1 VKTIIKLAVLLLVA
15 HALYRFV
22 PVYVHFQEFKDAV
35 HETALF
41 AAQKSPFEISERVM
55 QLAVEHQVPVR
66 AEYVQVTQENQK
78 TSIQVRYVE
87 QIEWLPRYRKP
98 MQFEVKADAW
108 QGLPP
113 ARR

>member
-22 PVYVHFQEFKDAV
+22 PIYVHFQQFKDAV
-35 HETALF
+35 KETALF
-41 AAQKSPFEISERVM
+41 AAQKSAFEISERVM
-55 QLAVEHQVPVR
+55 QLAAEHKVPVQ

-78 TSIQVRYVE
+78 TAIQVRYVE
-87 QIEWLPRYRKP
+87 QIEWLPGYRKP
-98 MQFEVKADAW
+98 MQFEVKTDAW

-113 ARR
+113 AR

>member
-22 PVYVHFQEFKDAV
+22 PVYFHYQQFKDAV

-41 AAQKSPFEISERVM
+41 GAQKSAYEISQRVL
-55 QLAVEHQVPVR
+55 QLAVEHKVPVQP
-66 AEYVQVTQENQK
+66 EYVQVSQENQK

-87 QIEWLPRYRKP
+87 QVEWLPGYHKP
-98 MQFEVKADAW
+98 MQFDVKAEAW

-113 ARR
+113 AR